1 MEKPEGAITAGVMEL
16 LGTVPFS
23 EVVKIKGGS
32 AQESGL
38 PDVLFTCRAPGGR
51 AVWIEVKAPGEK
63 PRKLQAYKLER
74 WKRAG
79 AISLVVHSV
88 DELEVIL
95 GHLHV
100 LPVEAPI
107 PVVWKRGTPDD
118 WEHFYQDDP
127 AGRRMRGEEVA

>member
-1 MEKPEGAITAGVMEL
+1 MEL
-16 LGTVPFS
+16 LRTVPSS

-38 PDVLFTCRAPGGR
+38 PDILFTCRALGGR

-74 WKRAG
+74 WRRAG

-88 DELEVIL
+88 DELFTR
-95 GHLHV
+95 
-100 LPVEAPI
+100 LPTMTTRKPYTIYRNSSKFSRNAD
-107 PVVWKRGTPDD
+107 R
-118 WEHFYQDDP
+118 Q
-127 AGRRMRGEEVA
+127 